1 MIRIRGSTGEL
12 RRIPQRS
19 VETHLR
25 LFAERTACFSPLCAV
40 SPSKSSTV
48 NRNFANVAPVHVVA
62 AQLRAERRPIITHA
76 STKIEAPDV
85 PILLSTDER
94 VGLENVVDACDV
106 LPSEQSAQTEQESGQ
121 SVVATSTISAAKKLR
136 HGPPVRVQEPPFFT
150 EDELEETFV
159 RGGGPGGQAVAKT
172 NNCVQLRHVPTNTIV
187 RCHVTRSCE
196 VNRKLARKQLAEAL
210 DDLFN
215 GAASKRAVAA
225 AAATKK
231 AAKAHARSSAKHAE
245 ATAVKRAMREAA
257 AAEEAAEEAELQ
269 KAIAAQ
275 AARRRVVAA
284 ATPQAAG
291 QAAGPSSDDQLK

>member
-1 MIRIRGSTGEL
+1 MS
-12 RRIPQRS
+12 IPL
-19 VETHLR
+19 TTNDGLA
-25 LFAERTACFSPLCAV
+25 AENAV
-40 SPSKSSTV
+40 NDPEG
-48 NRNFANVAPVHVVA
+48 A
-62 AQLRAERRPIITHA
+62 
-76 STKIEAPDV
+76 DM
-85 PILLSTDER
+85 LSTE
-94 VGLENVVDACDV
+94 GSSPAALE
-106 LPSEQSAQTEQESGQ
+106 SSA
-121 SVVATSTISAAKKLR
+121 SAAPAPTSSAMKKFR
-136 HGPPVRVQEPPFFT
+136 PGPPVRVREPPFFT

-257 AAEEAAEEAELQ
+257 EAEEAAEEAELQ

-275 AARRRVVAA
+275 AARRRVTA
-284 ATPQAAG
+284 ATPSTAANT
-291 QAAGPSSDDQLK
+291 ALSSSGGQLK